1 MVFYHFGWVFPWIS
15 IIFGGFPMV
24 FPLDFGATA
33 VPSGP
38 GRRGAPPRDHAPGP
52 GAEAHGDRA
61 AGGGH
66 GRRTGGLGRFF

>member
-1 MVFYHFGWVFPWIS
+1 
-15 IIFGGFPMV
+15 MV
-24 FPLDFGATA
+24 FPMDFGATA

-66 GRRTGGLGRFF
+66 GRGCGGQRGAGGRKLPFIDII

>member
-1 MVFYHFGWVFPWIS
+1 
-15 IIFGGFPMV
+15 MV

-61 AGGGH
+61 ARGGH
-66 GRRTGGLGRFF
+66 GRRTGGLGRFFFENM